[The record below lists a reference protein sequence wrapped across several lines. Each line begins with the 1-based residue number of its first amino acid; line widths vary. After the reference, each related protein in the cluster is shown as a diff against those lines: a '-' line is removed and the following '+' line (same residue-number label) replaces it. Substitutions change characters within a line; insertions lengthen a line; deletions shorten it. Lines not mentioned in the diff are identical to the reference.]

1 MQPDFEHDCISKQNE
16 AKLGQLTTRDSPV
29 CFLRFGGCLHGYT
42 AANRKSILYCCNHII
57 ISIITST
64 LQSGALNSAV

>member
-1 MQPDFEHDCISKQNE
+1 MAAYQSEMKHN
-16 AKLGQLTTRDSPV
+16 LDSLRLV
-29 CFLRFGGCLHGYT
+29 IALFFFLRFGGCLHGHT
-42 AANRKSILYCCNHII
+42 AANHKSILYCCNHII

>member
-1 MQPDFEHDCISKQNE
+1 MAAYQSEMKHN
-16 AKLGQLTTRDSPV
+16 LDS
-29 CFLRFGGCLHGYT
+29 LRLVIALFFFAVWWVPTWLDYT

-64 LQSGALNSAV
+64 LQSDALNSAV